1 MILELP
7 KFTKEQYAK
16 AKEEFYKKPGI
27 PDIELELEEYQK
39 ELLLKGNFG
48 ILPQFH
54 KTLSI
59 YSKSLLLQRLSVT
72 GDYIEPEKV
81 DELSDMAA
89 DNFIKRYFRTENPI
103 VGASFA
109 GILQFK
115 VKEVLSIY
123 FKSSAIESNVS
134 LDTEVGNASSNNTL
148 TVEQI
153 LAYKN
158 YTEGTTE
165 DLDPQTTYEDCVD
178 DIFLKIQDEC
188 KLLQQINLNKNL
200 NSYFLQYL
208 IYLYILQSSRLE
220 KKLNTISGQAVKLI
234 LDDEKSINS
243 ILPILESSLL
253 DISEKSVA

>member
-1 MILELP
+1 
-7 KFTKEQYAK
+7 
-16 AKEEFYKKPGI
+16 
-27 PDIELELEEYQK
+27 
-39 ELLLKGNFG
+39 
-48 ILPQFH
+48 
-54 KTLSI
+54 
-59 YSKSLLLQRLSVT
+59 
-72 GDYIEPEKV
+72 
-81 DELSDMAA
+81 MAA

-123 FKSSAIESNVS
+123 FKSTAVESNVS
-134 LDTEVGNASSNNTL
+134 LDTEIGNATSNNTL
-148 TVEQI
+148 TVEQL

-165 DLDPQTTYEDCVD
+165 DLDPQITYEDYVD
-178 DIFLKIQDEC
+178 DVFLKIQDEC
-188 KLLQQINLNKNL
+188 KLLQKINLNKNL
-200 NSYFLQYL
+200 NKYFLQYL

-220 KKLNTISGQAVKLI
+220 KKLNTVSGQAVKLI

-253 DISEKSVA
+253 DISEKAIA